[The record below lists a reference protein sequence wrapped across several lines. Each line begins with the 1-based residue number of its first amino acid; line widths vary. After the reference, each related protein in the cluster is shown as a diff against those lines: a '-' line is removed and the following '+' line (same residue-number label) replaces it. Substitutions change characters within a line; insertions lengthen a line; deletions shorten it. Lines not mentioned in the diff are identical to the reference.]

1 MRIMRIRGVGGA
13 TGRRGGIAEEE
24 GAMKGNVSFTSSQPW
39 RLYQGEQVERSDRE
53 KVTSFV

>member
-39 RLYQGEQVERSDRE
+39 RLYQGE
-53 KVTSFV
+53 